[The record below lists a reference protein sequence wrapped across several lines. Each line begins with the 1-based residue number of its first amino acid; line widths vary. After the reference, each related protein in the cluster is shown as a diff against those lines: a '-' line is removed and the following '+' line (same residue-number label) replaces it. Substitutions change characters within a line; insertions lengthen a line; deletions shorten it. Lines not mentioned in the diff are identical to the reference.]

1 MTKTIKTS
9 LSFASVFFLI
19 MFVASFAEAET
30 LQNKN
35 RTVKTNY
42 SSARQQYVNEVN
54 FYKKSK
60 MEFLTAKAK
69 FQKQKN
75 SENKAELEDKTKE
88 FLESAVNVA
97 IKKLETIKTWI
108 AENKSLSEND
118 KKSIISEID
127 EDISWLNVRV
137 SKIQGATLSELK
149 EEAKEVREYWKNNR
163 VKAKRVV
170 GTVQASRINF
180 VINKAETVSEKINEK
195 ITELKD
201 AGYNVTE
208 LKKKLEDFNEKIEL
222 AKEKYNSAQA
232 KFKEI
237 DNLSDAD
244 ALFKEGHAFVKEAN
258 DYVKEAHSIL
268 VELVKEMKNI
278 VNG

>member
-9 LSFASVFFLI
+9 LSFVSVFCFV
-19 MFVASFAEAET
+19 MFIASFAEAET

-88 FLESAVNVA
+88 LLESAVNVA

-163 VKAKRVV
+163 IKAKRVV